1 MYLYDD
7 ARTVQNGSRGAP
19 YGYAGAGRSSWCRPH
34 DGAALRDGAGQGQP
48 RHPDPPQAG
57 PRASR
62 RRVPS
67 RRWRA
72 SARSAA
78 SCSSYVGGVTAD
90 SSPAEPGQWLTQ
102 AELASRSGRGIAA
115 VRSWV
120 RRRREQGLI
129 RTQRNNRGETQVWTT
144 PALLAELGQA

>member
-1 MYLYDD
+1 M
-7 ARTVQNGSRGAP
+7 
-19 YGYAGAGRSSWCRPH
+19 
-34 DGAALRDGAGQGQP
+34 
-48 RHPDPPQAG
+48 
-57 PRASR
+57 
-62 RRVPS
+62 
-67 RRWRA
+67 
-72 SARSAA
+72 
-78 SCSSYVGGVTAD
+78 TAD

-144 PALLAELGQA
+144 PALLAELGQAGDVADDAPAATLADEIGELRHMLG